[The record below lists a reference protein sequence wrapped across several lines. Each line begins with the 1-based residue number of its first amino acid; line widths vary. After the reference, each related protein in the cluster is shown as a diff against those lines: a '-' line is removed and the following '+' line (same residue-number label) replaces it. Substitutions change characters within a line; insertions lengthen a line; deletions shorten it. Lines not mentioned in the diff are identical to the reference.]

1 MTEKTILINLEKKIK
16 LNLNKFSFFKKINN
30 KIELNQDDIVV
41 AIGIIIN
48 PIFLK
53 KITLIII
60 FNRTETN
67 EI

>member
-1 MTEKTILINLEKKIK
+1 M
-16 LNLNKFSFFKKINN
+16 NN

-60 FNRTETN
+60 FNKTEIN

>member
-16 LNLNKFSFFKKINN
+16 LNLNKFSFFKKMNN

-60 FNRTETN
+60 FNKTEIS

>member
-1 MTEKTILINLEKKIK
+1 MKYLLNQI

-30 KIELNQDDIVV
+30 KIELNQEAIVV

-48 PIFLK
+48 PIFWK
-53 KITLIII
+53 KIILIKTFSKTDIK
-60 FNRTETN
+60 

>member
-1 MTEKTILINLEKKIK
+1 MQ
-16 LNLNKFSFFKKINN
+16 
-30 KIELNQDDIVV
+30 LNQDDALV

-53 KITLIII
+53 YKTLIKI
-60 FNRTETN
+60 FNKTEAK